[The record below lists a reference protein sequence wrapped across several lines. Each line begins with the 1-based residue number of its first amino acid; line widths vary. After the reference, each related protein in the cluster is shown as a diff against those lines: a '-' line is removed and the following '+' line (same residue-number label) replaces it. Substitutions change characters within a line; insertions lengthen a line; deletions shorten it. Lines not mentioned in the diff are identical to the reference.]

1 MIELDRGEND
11 GVGKVVEKFRSL
23 VEEGGVVLV
32 AFKDEVLT
40 LAEMKARSE
49 IFGDASD

>member
-1 MIELDRGEND
+1 MVELDRGEND
-11 GVGKVVEKFRSL
+11 GVGKVVQEFWSL
-23 VEEGGVVLV
+23 VEEGRVLLV
-32 AFKDEVLT
+32 TFKDEVLA